1 MALTAYEEEYKD
13 TYVGWIGE
21 IPKDWEVSKVKFYFI
36 RKNNKSNEENPIV
49 LSLARSGVKI
59 RDIDSGEGQLAESYC
74 GYNPVK
80 PGDLLLNPMD
90 LISGANC
97 SLSEVEGVISP
108 AYVNLGPLENTYPK
122 YYDYYFKTQYWS
134 KALFVHGKGVSTENR
149 WTLTNETIM
158 NYFIPVPNYETQK
171 IIATFLDDKTS
182 QIDSLIEKNQRLIE
196 LLEEKRT
203 SLINQA
209 VTKGLDPDAPMKDS
223 GIDWIGEIPEHWEI
237 RSINS
242 LSNVKRGASPRP
254 IDDPRYFDDNG
265 EYSWVRIS
273 DVTSSE
279 KYLNET
285 REKLSVLGKS
295 LSVPMEPG
303 DIFVSIAATV
313 GKPIITNIKC
323 CIHDGFVYFKNL
335 NINLNKEYL
344 YYIFEGGQAYQGL
357 GKLGTQLNLNTE
369 TIGGIHIPYPP
380 YDEQL
385 AISKYISKKIE
396 QNNNLINQIQKENEL
411 LEEYKQSLIYN
422 VVTGKVKVEGE

>member
-203 SLINQA
+203 SLINQV

-223 GIDWIGEIPEHWEI
+223 GIDWIGEIPEQWEVDYLKHRI
-237 RSINS
+237 DLNSKTLTDTTESNYEFDYVDIGSVSISNGIEKYEHMIFEESPSRARRVVKKDDVIISTVRTYLKAIAIIPDKEDIIVSTGFAVLTPTNINS
-242 LSNVKRGASPRP
+242 
-254 IDDPRYFDDNG
+254 
-265 EYSWVRIS
+265 
-273 DVTSSE
+273 
-279 KYLNET
+279 KYLGYFVKTDYFVNLVSANSVGVSYPAINSTELVNLKVLIPLPHEQIQIAKYLDNE
-285 REKLSVLGKS
+285 
-295 LSVPMEPG
+295 
-303 DIFVSIAATV
+303 
-313 GKPIITNIKC
+313 
-323 CIHDGFVYFKNL
+323 
-335 NINLNKEYL
+335 
-344 YYIFEGGQAYQGL
+344 
-357 GKLGTQLNLNTE
+357 
-369 TIGGIHIPYPP
+369 
-380 YDEQL
+380 
-385 AISKYISKKIE
+385 ISKINITIKK
-396 QNNNLINQIQKENEL
+396 IQKENEL